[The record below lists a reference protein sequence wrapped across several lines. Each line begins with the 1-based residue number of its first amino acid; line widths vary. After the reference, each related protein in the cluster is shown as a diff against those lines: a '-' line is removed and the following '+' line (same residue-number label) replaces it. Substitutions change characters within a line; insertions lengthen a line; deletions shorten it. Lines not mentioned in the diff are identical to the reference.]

1 MSIDIY
7 SKIEYNVRGLQ
18 NRNMKGDIK
27 MKKLSNN
34 ERKKGDKTKME
45 YKRDF

>member
-1 MSIDIY
+1 
-7 SKIEYNVRGLQ
+7 
-18 NRNMKGDIK
+18 

-45 YKRDF
+45 YKRDFQDAGEATFSVEV